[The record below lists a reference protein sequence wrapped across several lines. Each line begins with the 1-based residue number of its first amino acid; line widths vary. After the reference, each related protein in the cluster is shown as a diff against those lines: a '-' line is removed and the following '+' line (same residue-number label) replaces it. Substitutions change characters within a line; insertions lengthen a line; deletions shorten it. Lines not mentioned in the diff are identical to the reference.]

1 LTASAYQLTPDQGPW
16 YITDWENQIRKRY
29 QPISKDLR
37 INERIRAR
45 EVRVIGENG
54 EQFGVLPVYEAMR
67 LAQEHNT
74 DLVEVAPTAVP
85 PVCRLLDYGRFKFEQ
100 EKKER
105 DARKNQKVALLKE
118 VRMGPATDEHD
129 LTFKSKA
136 IQKFLQEGDKVKVTV
151 RFRGRQMAHPQLGRQ
166 VLDSILAKLQG
177 VATVERPP
185 LVEGRA
191 MSMILT
197 SAAGRPAATTP
208 AASAPAAASPPP
220 SPVS

>member
-1 LTASAYQLTPDQGPW
+1 M
-16 YITDWENQIRKRY
+16 
-29 QPISKDLR
+29 
-37 INERIRAR
+37 
-45 EVRVIGENG
+45 
-54 EQFGVLPVYEAMR
+54 LPLYEALR
-67 LAQEHNT
+67 LAQEHNS

-105 DARKNQKVALLKE
+105 EARKNQKVALLKE

-166 VLDSILAKLQG
+166 VLDAIIAKLQG

-185 LVEGRA
+185 VVEGRT

-197 SAAGRPAATTP
+197 
-208 AASAPAAASPPP
+208 AASGRAASPAAAPASPPA
-220 SPVS
+220 SPVG

>member
-1 LTASAYQLTPDQGPW
+1 M
-16 YITDWENQIRKRY
+16 
-29 QPISKDLR
+29 
-37 INERIRAR
+37 
-45 EVRVIGENG
+45 IGENG
-54 EQFGVLPVYEAMR
+54 EQYGVLPLYEALR
-67 LAQEHNT
+67 VAQDHNT

-85 PVCRLLDYGRFKFEQ
+85 PVCRLLDYGRYKFEQ

-129 LTFKSKA
+129 LAFKSKA

-166 VLDSILAKLQG
+166 VLDSILARLQG

-185 LVEGRA
+185 IVEGRT

-197 SAAGRPAATTP
+197 AATGR
-208 AASAPAAASPPP
+208 AASGTPVAAVPSSTPPTVSPT
-220 SPVS
+220 S